1 MIKIGKRQTLRVN
14 NYTPI
19 GLYLDA
25 GTEDEADNI
34 LLPKNELELLDKKPE
49 IDDEL
54 EVFIYRDSEDR
65 LIATLRVT
73 YATIGT
79 LAKLEVTDINP
90 KIGAFLDWGLKKDLL
105 LPKGQEVGRLEV
117 GKKYLVGL
125 YEDKKGRISATMKVY
140 KFLLPCKDY
149 KKNDTVT
156 GTVYS
161 IDEKIGVF
169 VAVDD
174 RYFGMIPKNEYFKHF
189 KIGEEVTARVIRVRE
204 DGKLDLAPRMLAYQ
218 QMDEDSRLIFEK
230 MKILKSAF
238 YFNDK
243 TSPEEIYDYF
253 GISKKAFK
261 RAIGNLLKE
270 RLIEKTDKGF
280 VIKK

>member
-1 MIKIGKRQTLRVN
+1 MIKMGKRQKLKVN
-14 NYTPI
+14 NYTAI
-19 GLYLDA
+19 GLYLDVET
-25 GTEDEADNI
+25 GNEDDNI
-34 LLPKNELELLDKKPE
+34 LLPKNEFEDMEEKPE
-49 IDDEL
+49 IGSEL
-54 EVFIYRDSEDR
+54 DVLIYMDSEDR
-65 LIATLRVT
+65 PIATLRKT
-73 YATIGT
+73 AATVGM
-79 LAKLEVTDINP
+79 LAKLTATDVNERF
-90 KIGAFLDWGLKKDLL
+90 GAFLDWGLKKELL
-105 LPKGQEVGRLEV
+105 LPKGQEICKIEP

-125 YEDKKGRISATMKVY
+125 YEDKKGRISATMKIY
-140 KFLLPCKDY
+140 SFLLPCKDY
-149 KKNDTVT
+149 KKNDVVT

-218 QMDEDSRLIFEK
+218 QMDEDSKLIFEK

-270 RLIEKTDKGF
+270 NLIEKTDKGF
-280 VIKK
+280 AIKK